1 MRRIDFVKGGNNS
14 LFVEQ
19 HFTSWKKGE
28 QGQMALHKTR
38 RILACAARMFP

>member
-19 HFTSWKKGE
+19 HFTSGKKGE
-28 QGQMALHKTR
+28 HRHTALHKTR